1 MDLRRIFRDP
11 YRYSKSNYF
20 YSNFEEPTRLTFKLE
35 FGGWGASVL
44 SEANF
49 KAQQLAVNSVVNQ
62 SYDEFPLGLFDLN
75 FVDDLVQSQDA
86 SASQSSYDWAPQSF
100 TTTKYYNAV
109 NYLLSR
115 NEDTRAGY
123 MKAFIQGMMDIQR
136 NTPYYFQKITG
147 VDKLMDFDQKRGVRL
162 KDCKLKIECLESLDL
177 RMKTLLNLY
186 RQAAWDDNYQ
196 RWILPDI
203 YRKFKMIIYVSEIKR
218 FHMPSPA
225 GTNLIEPQYNQ
236 ADGMSIDSTGMDT
249 GHGIYSKYYGLWSEA
264 SSDPAIPVI
273 AFECSPCEILI
284 SSLFEN
290 DLDINND
297 KAASTSFEISV
308 ENVRIYQNNPLMKKL
323 NQVCISDLLTTY
335 SRTVGAGGP
344 SADKFTWT
352 DRKYFNNDHI
362 GGSSISHS
370 YQTDVQRMGEMPYV
384 DQLFYVDG
392 FDVITDII
400 NLVSAISSG
409 RWTDMINPFD
419 ENYVLEEVANYQGYF
434 DSITQRLRN
443 AANYALRD
451 RSQAINDLIRF
462 RDSKRGDL
470 QRNLEYLENI
480 KRYAGDDRSLG
491 TDYDGGPMFDTFSKP
506 DFSFEGPEQVMTKRE
521 EIEIPDQA
529 FVKRDDSY
537 DLPEQSMPI
546 REESGIP
553 EQAFAKRDD
562 SYDLPEQSMP
572 SREDVRVPEQAFAKR
587 EDSYDLPEQ
596 SMPSREEVGVPSQQF
611 AELDQK
617 YEKASQEMPS
627 LEEMQIP
634 SMQLAKVD
642 QAAGEVHQ
650 AFSKRDSNIEIP
662 EQAMTKIENEIS
674 LAKQK
679 LSKTLSDADKKSIM
693 SISSDIID
701 LEKVNRQIKST
712 IEELKQSGY
721 DIQGITL
728 EDLKKNKMKIP
739 KNVYEDEIGQI
750 QTRQRKIVL

>member
-1 MDLRRIFRDP
+1 
-11 YRYSKSNYF
+11 
-20 YSNFEEPTRLTFKLE
+20 
-35 FGGWGASVL
+35 
-44 SEANF
+44 
-49 KAQQLAVNSVVNQ
+49 
-62 SYDEFPLGLFDLN
+62 
-75 FVDDLVQSQDA
+75 
-86 SASQSSYDWAPQSF
+86 
-100 TTTKYYNAV
+100 
-109 NYLLSR
+109 
-115 NEDTRAGY
+115 
-123 MKAFIQGMMDIQR
+123 
-136 NTPYYFQKITG
+136 
-147 VDKLMDFDQKRGVRL
+147 
-162 KDCKLKIECLESLDL
+162 
-177 RMKTLLNLY
+177 
-186 RQAAWDDNYQ
+186 
-196 RWILPDI
+196 
-203 YRKFKMIIYVSEIKR
+203 
-218 FHMPSPA
+218 
-225 GTNLIEPQYNQ
+225 
-236 ADGMSIDSTGMDT
+236 
-249 GHGIYSKYYGLWSEA
+249 
-264 SSDPAIPVI
+264 
-273 AFECSPCEILI
+273 
-284 SSLFEN
+284 
-290 DLDINND
+290 
-297 KAASTSFEISV
+297 
-308 ENVRIYQNNPLMKKL
+308 MKKL

-491 TDYDGGPMFDTFSKP
+491 TDYDGGPMFVTFSKP
-506 DFSFEGPEQVMTKRE
+506 DFSFEGPEQVMSKRE
-521 EIEIPDQA
+521 EIEIPEQA
-529 FVKRDDSY
+529 FAKRDDSY

-553 EQAFAKRDD
+553 EQAFVERDD

-572 SREDVRVPEQAFAKR
+572 SREDVKVPEQA
-587 EDSYDLPEQ
+587 
-596 SMPSREEVGVPSQQF
+596 F

-617 YEKASQEMPS
+617 YEKVSQEMPS

-662 EQAMTKIENEIS
+662 EQAMAKIENEIS

-728 EDLKKNKMKIP
+728 EDLKKSKMKIP